1 MAQADKL
8 VDPATCDVK
17 KTQSEQAGGSQAS
30 TTPTTTESTE
40 TTPATTEPTTTSP
53 SNSTGASE
61 SSPAAEAK
69 TAIQRATDCVTD
81 IKSLDLPIG
90 WAEAN
95 RPDTAAG
102 WIAKFSGWVVTVFA
116 LLLGA
121 PFWFDTLS
129 KLARL
134 RNTGKPEGTGTK
146 SE

>member
-1 MAQADKL
+1 M
-8 VDPATCDVK
+8 
-17 KTQSEQAGGSQAS
+17 
-30 TTPTTTESTE
+30 
-40 TTPATTEPTTTSP
+40 
-53 SNSTGASE
+53 
-61 SSPAAEAK
+61 
-69 TAIQRATDCVTD
+69 TD

-134 RNTGKPEGTGTK
+134 RNTGKPEGTAKGDTGKSRSSLGHPPHSLSSGRGCSLQRIPRAMLVHSFGEEDVGFEDFAAFAHILGTAA
-146 SE
+146 ELNANLGERAGVDLYLG